1 MISYAH
7 VFEQLPREVKIVK
20 KSAST
25 AIDKNTQKAIAM
37 INWKTKKTD
46 TTRIYTEDFEF
57 CNNEINKTI
66 AKKNWNTL
74 DKCFKWKFIDS
85 YLKSY
90 DWISVENID
99 HVKKMFIDNKLPLI
113 KFNNKERKI
122 ITLNITVGTE
132 II

>member
-46 TTRIYTEDFEF
+46 TTR
-57 CNNEINKTI
+57 
-66 AKKNWNTL
+66 L
-74 DKCFKWKFIDS
+74 QGS
-85 YLKSY
+85 
-90 DWISVENID
+90 
-99 HVKKMFIDNKLPLI
+99 
-113 KFNNKERKI
+113 
-122 ITLNITVGTE
+122 
-132 II
+132 